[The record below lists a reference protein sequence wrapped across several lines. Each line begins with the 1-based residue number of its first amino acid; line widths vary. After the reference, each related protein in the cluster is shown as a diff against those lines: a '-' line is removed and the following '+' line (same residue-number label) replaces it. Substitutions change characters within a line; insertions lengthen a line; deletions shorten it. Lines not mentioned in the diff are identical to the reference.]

1 MWTAASRSR
10 ISKIERKTK
19 RYPSDLTD
27 EEWERIAP
35 LMPRPGRRG
44 RPREFDFREV
54 INAVRYLVRSGCGW
68 RMLPIHFGAW
78 QTIYGWF
85 RELARRFLY
94 QTIHDIELMLDR
106 ERQSREQSPSA
117 AVIDSQSVKAP
128 SAEKRGFDAA
138 KKVVGRKRHIA
149 VDTDGRLLMVNLTPA
164 DISDSA
170 GAQTILDGIR
180 KRWPWV
186 EASLRRWGVRPPQAH
201 GQGQLS
207 RLRGR
212 GRTTLRQPARL
223 QSPAAPLGRRAHF
236 RLDDPMAPPCPRLRE
251 ADRCVP
257 GHDPR
262 RHGRQSVTPKRS
274 SLIFQTASKRGQSAV
289 MANICP

>member
-1 MWTAASRSR
+1 MWTEASRGR

-44 RPREFDFREV
+44 RPREVDFREV

-78 QTIYGWF
+78 QTVYGWF
-85 RELARRFLY
+85 RELARRFLF

-106 ERQSREQSPSA
+106 ERQGREQSPSA

-138 KKVVGRKRHIA
+138 KKIVGRKRHIA
-149 VDTDGRLLMVNLTPA
+149 VDTDGRLLMVNLTPG

-170 GAQTILDGIR
+170 GAQSILDGIR

-186 EASLRRWGVRPPQAH
+186 KHLFADGAY
-201 GQGQLS
+201 
-207 RLRGR
+207 
-212 GRTTLRQPARL
+212 TTV
-223 QSPAAPLGRRAHF
+223 H
-236 RLDDPMAPPCPRLRE
+236 
-251 ADRCVP
+251 
-257 GHDPR
+257 
-262 RHGRQSVTPKRS
+262 
-274 SLIFQTASKRGQSAV
+274 
-289 MANICP
+289 